1 VSAECWRNLK
11 IKFETDTAKIVKNL
25 SKMTRDEKT
34 SLARF
39 GVWVKL
45 RRTYPRWSLDCQ
57 RRHSQ
62 ASKVPGIVEGRF
74 LSRNILILLEA

>member
-1 VSAECWRNLK
+1 MTKCEINGRNGK
-11 IKFETDTAKIVKNL
+11 AKTYKNL

-34 SLARF
+34 SLARIR
-39 GVWVKL
+39 VWIKL
-45 RRTYPRWSLDCQ
+45 RHTDESAHTGQLDCQ

-62 ASKVPGIVEGRF
+62 ASKVPGVVDGRF